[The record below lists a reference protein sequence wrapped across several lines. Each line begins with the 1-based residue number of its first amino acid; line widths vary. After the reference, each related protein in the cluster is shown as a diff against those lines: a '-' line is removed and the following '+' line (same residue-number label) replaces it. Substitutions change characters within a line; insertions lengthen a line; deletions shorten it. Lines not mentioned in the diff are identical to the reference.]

1 MFSEQ
6 TKQLADES
14 QRMEERLRTLKEM
27 MKKEKAK
34 RE

>member
-6 TKQLADES
+6 NKQLADES

-27 MKKEKAK
+27 MKKEKEK